1 MFKRIGDNYVLP
13 YVHVILVFMHHLM
26 HHPHAMALVERQFP
40 WALLATHLNSL
51 LQTQGDY
58 SLIENEEFPR
68 PKVPQ
73 PQPAKAEFKE
83 AREDLPGIPRPGVKA
98 EFAPPPGICE
108 EDNLPRPL
116 PEEFAMRGLE
126 WAENY
131 LPKDWFLND
140 NIPLEEK
147 SFELS
152 WMSDHRKERILWV
165 ARRIALRER
174 WLVYD
179 ADMRKFTV
187 HADYQNKEEDVDM
200 ENAAGDQDDDSSS
213 GSTSIQVEMG
223 DDDHMDLDDNR

>member
-1 MFKRIGDNYVLP
+1 
-13 YVHVILVFMHHLM
+13 
-26 HHPHAMALVERQFP
+26 
-40 WALLATHLNSL
+40 
-51 LQTQGDY
+51 
-58 SLIENEEFPR
+58 
-68 PKVPQ
+68 
-73 PQPAKAEFKE
+73 
-83 AREDLPGIPRPGVKA
+83 
-98 EFAPPPGICE
+98 
-108 EDNLPRPL
+108 
-116 PEEFAMRGLE
+116 MRGLE

-165 ARRIALRER
+165 ARRIALSER